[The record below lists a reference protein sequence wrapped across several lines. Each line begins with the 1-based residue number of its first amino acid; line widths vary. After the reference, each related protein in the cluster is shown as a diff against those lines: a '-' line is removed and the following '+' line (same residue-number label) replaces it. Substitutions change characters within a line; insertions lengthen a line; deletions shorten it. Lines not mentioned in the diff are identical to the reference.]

1 MASIRPPKK
10 TGPGTYQVLY
20 RLDGR
25 QTSRTFATPLDAQN
39 FVNLIDTMGASAA
52 DVIIEARADGSVGE
66 PTITELCREH
76 VAALDDVTE
85 GTRRDYERVIDSR
98 IASQPLGH
106 IPTSRLTVDHVREW
120 LAYLERDGLA
130 VKTRRNHHA
139 LLSAALTTAVRQQLR
154 GTNPAKGLRIKADV
168 ADKGIA
174 FLNPGE
180 LALLI
185 GTIPAHYQPL
195 VSFLAGTGTRWGE
208 ATALQVGDVDLESRV
223 PVVYVRRAWK
233 HYGSGQ
239 TPVVGP
245 PKTRS
250 GVRTVSLPAQL
261 APVLEPLIAGR
272 AQDELVF
279 TAPQGG
285 RISHGSFHTRIWK
298 VALDTLNATKNAD
311 GNPIMPRMTKRPR
324 IHDLRH
330 THASQ
335 LIQAGV
341 PLPVISKRLGHS
353 SIMTTVNVYGH
364 LAPDYLD
371 VTAAAAAIG
380 LAQALPE
387 IEG

>member
-10 TGPGTYQVLY
+10 NGPGTYQVLY
-20 RLDGR
+20 RLAGR
-25 QTSRTFATPLDAQN
+25 QTSRTFATETAAQH
-39 FVNLIDTMGASAA
+39 FVNLVDRMGPAAA
-52 DVIIEARADGSVGE
+52 DAIIDAQADGGVGE
-66 PTITELCREH
+66 PDVTELCRLH
-76 VAALDDVTE
+76 VAALDGVTD
-85 GTRRDYERVIDSR
+85 GTRRDYERMIDNR
-98 IASQPLGH
+98 IAPQPLGH
-106 IPTSRLTVDHVREW
+106 IPTSRVTVDHVRDW
-120 LAYLERDGLA
+120 LRGLEADGLA
-130 VKTRRNHHA
+130 AKSRRNHHA
-139 LLSAALTTAVRQQLR
+139 LLSAAFTTAVSMQLR

-168 ADKGIA
+168 ADRGIA

-185 GTIPAHYQPL
+185 GETPAHYQPF
-195 VSFLAGTGTRWGE
+195 VAFLAGTGCRWGE

-223 PVVYVRRAWK
+223 PVVYIRRAWK
-233 HYGSGQ
+233 HYGTGQ
-239 TPVVGP
+239 DPVVGP

-250 GVRTVSLPAQL
+250 GIRTISLPPQL
-261 APVLEPLIAGR
+261 VPVLRPLVEGR
-272 AQDELVF
+272 AQDALVF

-285 RISHGSFHTRIWK
+285 VISHGTFHTRTWK
-298 VALDTLNATKNAD
+298 TVLDRLNES
-311 GNPIMPRMTKRPR
+311 GRMTKRPR

-341 PLPVISKRLGHS
+341 PLPTISKRLGHS
-353 SIMTTVNVYGH
+353 SIATTVNVYGH

-371 VTAAAAAIG
+371 VTAAAASLG